1 MISNADPNDPS
12 TTLLPINEFFNYE
25 KDDKV
30 GPKKFRQKMN
40 VDFEIQ
46 INQND
51 EIQIRVIDAGLV
63 NKFSI
68 DYDLLDTTPI
78 DEIFK

>member
-1 MISNADPNDPS
+1 M
-12 TTLLPINEFFNYE
+12 PINEFFNYE
-25 KDDKV
+25 EDDKA
-30 GPKKFRQKMN
+30 GPEKFRQKMN

-46 INQND
+46 INQNN